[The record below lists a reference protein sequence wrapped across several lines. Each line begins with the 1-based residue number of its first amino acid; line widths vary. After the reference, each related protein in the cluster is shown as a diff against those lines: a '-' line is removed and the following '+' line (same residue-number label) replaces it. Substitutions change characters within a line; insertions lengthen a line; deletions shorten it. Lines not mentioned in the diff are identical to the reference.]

1 MLEMLPTGPVWPA
14 LMWATSRWVD
24 VARETAG
31 GSGVVALVLRKG
43 SEMAK
48 YWNWSYW
55 CVVSFHL
62 VWVYWRKS
70 LISL

>member
-24 VARETAG
+24 VALETAG

-43 SEMAK
+43 SEMA
-48 YWNWSYW
+48 
-55 CVVSFHL
+55 
-62 VWVYWRKS
+62 
-70 LISL
+70 

>member
-24 VARETAG
+24 AARETAG

-43 SEMAK
+43 SEMA
-48 YWNWSYW
+48 
-55 CVVSFHL
+55 
-62 VWVYWRKS
+62 
-70 LISL
+70 